1 MFSAM
6 SLLFLSKVCQS
17 LRPSGKSILS
27 QLYLG
32 MHETSLLD
40 IVGGFHPIFS

>member
-1 MFSAM
+1 M

-17 LRPSGKSILS
+17 LRPARKSILS

-32 MHETSLLD
+32 MHEISLLD
-40 IVGGFHPIFS
+40 ILLGFHPISS